1 MSFYFGLIMF
11 VCLVPSLWMIYVRVY
26 AGKWRARKLIFG
38 VKNRPE
44 FQEGEAAAEVDEIV
58 KNRSTQALV
67 IAVTGT
73 VISCMFLL
81 LRGMTV
87 QTAVWTGFVLVAL
100 FAMNVPYFL
109 GNKEMKALKRKLGVR
124 GEEGVTLVDLSNAGA
139 VRALKPLQIWLPNVI
154 GAVVVIFTL
163 LVDLKVLPLA
173 KHWAVGS
180 FLLTAMAVTFWAM
193 GILMMALA
201 FVMDRLKNEVI
212 SKDSTINANYNR
224 AKKKNFADLF
234 LLFCW
239 VNLGFLV
246 CWVVSFSFFY
256 SDFLLMIALMAYMVL
271 LLAGIALFVLR
282 GKKIEARYEKEM
294 TILEDDDDLWIAGM
308 FYYNPKD
315 KRLNVEK
322 RMGVGGTVN
331 VAHPVGKLLMVFAGL
346 SIVAAVACVVW
357 MGMMEATPMRV
368 CVEGEKVICHQL
380 WDEYSIPISEITEAE
395 FGDNLKEL
403 HLARVSGVGMDT
415 MLKGNFIVNDEG
427 GCKVF
432 LWRANQSYLMIK
444 TAERTYYVNGNSE
457 EELSRVWESLRQSL
471 GDAK

>member
-1 MSFYFGLIMF
+1 MSLYYGLIMF

-26 AGKWRARKLIFG
+26 GGKWRGRKLIFG
-38 VKNRPE
+38 VKNRSE
-44 FQEGEAAAEVDEIV
+44 FQEGEAAKEVDEIV

-73 VISCMFLL
+73 VISGVLL
-81 LRGMTV
+81 LLHGMTV
-87 QTAVWTGFVLVAL
+87 QTAAWTGFVLVAL
-100 FAMNVPYFL
+100 LAMNVPYFL

-154 GAVVVIFTL
+154 GAVIVLFTL

-180 FLLTAMAVTFWAM
+180 FLLTAMAATFWAM

-239 VNLGFLV
+239 VNLGFLI

-271 LLAGIALFVLR
+271 LLAGIILFVLR
-282 GKKIEARYEKEM
+282 GKKIDALYEKEM

-331 VAHPVGKLLMVFAGL
+331 VAHPLGKLLMVFAGL
-346 SIVAAVACVVW
+346 SIVAAVACVVGI
-357 MGMMEATPMRV
+357 GMMEATPMRV
-368 CVEGEKVICHQL
+368 YVEEEKVVCHQL
-380 WDEYSIPISEITEAE
+380 WDEYSIPLSEITEAE

-457 EELSRVWESLRQSL
+457 EELARVWDLLRQSL
-471 GDAK
+471 GYVK